1 MSTEYKGHSYGI
13 YCIIPIGKLYDENI
27 LKSVR
32 WRLRK
37 YLGVTIKN
45 LSNSALNNEI
55 KLFLIRKIEDI
66 FSSKHNTGYI
76 TTVSDRESEYGYNS
90 SDLDASFGYAIYHNG
105 KRVHKDLV
113 PFSKKSSSSSNAD
126 ADLNAFFQVNRGK
139 SNIQSALNTDGWAI
153 MLAVAHYM
161 AARTEAT
168 TAYPD
173 NKYKGYGQMVLMSLA
188 LETSLAIR
196 TSLGRTAYGGFQYG
210 YILSR
215 KGYEGR
221 QYRVI

>member
-13 YCIIPIGKLYDENI
+13 YCIIPIGKLYDEKI
-27 LKSVR
+27 LHSVR

-37 YLGVTIKN
+37 YLGVTIKH
-45 LSNSALNNEI
+45 LSNKELDMFI
-55 KLFLIRKIEDI
+55 KQFLISKVEDI
-66 FSSKHNTGYI
+66 FATKHGTGYK
-76 TTVSDRESEYGYNS
+76 TTLSSRKFGYNPV
-90 SDLDASFGYAIYHNG
+90 DLDASFGYAIYHNG

-113 PFSKKSSSSSNAD
+113 PFSKHSGGASSAE
-126 ADLNAFFQVNRGK
+126 ADLNAFFKVNRGK
-139 SNIQSALNTDGWAI
+139 SNIQSALNKDGWAV

-161 AARTEAT
+161 AARIEST

-173 NKYKGYGQMVLMSLA
+173 HKYKGYGQMVLMSLA
-188 LETSLAIR
+188 MEAAYILR
-196 TSLGRTAYGGFQYG
+196 TSLGRTTYGGLQYG

-215 KGYEGR
+215 KGHEGR